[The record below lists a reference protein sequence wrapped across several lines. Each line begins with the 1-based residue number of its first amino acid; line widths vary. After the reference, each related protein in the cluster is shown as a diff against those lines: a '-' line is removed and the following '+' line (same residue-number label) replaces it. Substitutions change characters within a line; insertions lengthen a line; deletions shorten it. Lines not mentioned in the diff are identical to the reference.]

1 MVLEYERKISITRI
15 ELEWACYQFLRVQNL
30 SFTIVQS
37 LFTKLHLA
45 VPLQIK
51 LQCSS
56 KLRFFESIKYVIP
69 APLYISVSRL
79 DAECEE
85 LV

>member
-1 MVLEYERKISITRI
+1 MVLEYEQKISITRVGMLPVPASAKTFI
-15 ELEWACYQFLRVQNL
+15 H
-30 SFTIVQS
+30 IVQS
-37 LFTKLHLA
+37 LFTKLHLS

-56 KLRFFESIKYVIP
+56 KLRFLESIKDVIP